1 MLKVLICLR
10 NSIIFCT
17 FAVEKLKGRGE
28 TLKYSLQYTPL
39 YKCEF
44 YLILYECYIIL
55 TFSYYTIRNVNL
67 MLNIRISLV
76 I

>member
-28 TLKYSLQYTPL
+28 TLKYSLRHTHL
-39 YKCEF
+39 YKSKQM
-44 YLILYECYIIL
+44 LI
-55 TFSYYTIRNVNL
+55 FG
-67 MLNIRISLV
+67 
-76 I
+76 